1 MIQLSKLHENPN
13 NARTISDEHFA
24 ALRRSVANRPWM
36 FPLRPIVARRSDG
49 VVLAG
54 NMRLRALLANGVK
67 EVPDDWIRWADLD
80 ERQCEEMC
88 VVDNE
93 NYGDWI
99 ADDLLALY
107 GRERLAEMDVDL
119 DELLKN
125 IKQPAEAVDL
135 DDGESEP
142 AAAPEKLVHC
152 PKCGFAFAAPERIPN
167 RKECHAKS

>member
-1 MIQLSKLHENPN
+1 MIELSKLKENQK

-24 ALRRSVANRPWM
+24 ALRHSVAARPWM

-49 VVLAG
+49 VVLGG

-80 ERQCEEMC
+80 ERQCEEMH

-93 NYGDWI
+93 NFGDWI

-107 GRERLAEMDVDL
+107 GRDRLA
-119 DELLKN
+119 
-125 IKQPAEAVDL
+125 
-135 DDGESEP
+135 
-142 AAAPEKLVHC
+142 
-152 PKCGFAFAAPERIPN
+152 
-167 RKECHAKS
+167 